1 MKKISALAATV
12 LALAATTA
20 QAQDFT
26 LLTSPEDV
34 YNNSIEDVAGA
45 KAEFQTVL
53 ADANSTD
60 EQKTAAMQ
68 TYMQQAS
75 PKAGY
80 GFDMSFLLSLNAVN
94 EENKGKYTQ
103 AALAE
108 AWHTDVPDVV
118 FGSNNVLTFGTA
130 TTKEMYLRVN
140 APAQF
145 KLESSYNKFAAY
157 QTVTLSEGAYQLSSL
172 AFVNGLA
179 KAANLAAGDNLGTD
193 IVGLGSGMTSYTVNF
208 KMAATEEIKLG
219 YVRNAT
225 AGNLNY
231 IAFNNMYLYKIS
243 DVIAIT
249 EDANAPLTTA
259 TNVDVQLNRDFTAG
273 EYTPICLPFVIE
285 NWREVFDDLIAW
297 SNYTAADGENEAT
310 LTFMTIAGANT
321 QARKPYL
328 AKAKEDIN
336 EDNYLLFKGV
346 DIAMGTAA
354 NPSKPGTWIKSV
366 AEGEDAFPVFM
377 TGNWAAGTVPAGCY
391 YLDGEN
397 WKLSDGAAPL
407 KAFSAYIDA
416 TALTERPETM
426 KMSTGGGTATII
438 DHNVV
443 ADAEAITTVYNLQGM
458 AVRRNVPATEA
469 TAGLPAGIYIVAGRK
484 VMVK

>member
-1 MKKISALAATV
+1 MKKFSALAAAV
-12 LALAATTA
+12 LALAATSV
-20 QAQDFT
+20 QAQDFI
-26 LLTSPEDV
+26 LLSTPEDV
-34 YNNSIEDVAGA
+34 FNNSTEDVDGA

-53 ADANSTD
+53 ADINSTD

-68 TYMQQAS
+68 SYMQQAS
-75 PKAGY
+75 PKPGY

-103 AALAE
+103 GALAE

-118 FGSNNVLTFGTA
+118 FGANKVLTFGTA

-157 QTVTLSEGAYQLSSL
+157 QTVTLSEGAYQLSSF

-231 IAFNNMYLYKIS
+231 IAFNNMYLYKVS
-243 DVIAIT
+243 DLIEIT
-249 EDANAPLTTA
+249 DNATEGLAAA
-259 TNVDVQLNRDFTAG
+259 TDVNIQLSRNFTAG
-273 EYTPICLPFVIE
+273 QYTPICLPFIIE
-285 NWREVFDDLIAW
+285 NWREIFDDLIIW
-297 SNYTAADGENEAT
+297 NNYNEDG
-310 LTFMTIAGANT
+310 LSFGTISGANT

-328 AKAKEDIN
+328 AKPKADIN
-336 EDNYLLFKGV
+336 AENYLVFRGV
-346 DIAMGTAA
+346 DVQKGNA
-354 NPSKPGTWIKSV
+354 GTWIKSV

-377 TGNWAAGTVPAGCY
+377 AGNWAAGTVPAGCY
-391 YLDGEN
+391 YLDGET
-397 WKLSDGAAPL
+397 WKLSNGTATLP
-407 KAFSAYIDA
+407 AFSAYIDA
-416 TALTERPETM
+416 TALSKHPETLNM
-426 KMSTGGGTATII
+426 NVTAGTATII
-438 DHNVV
+438 DNTLVSD
-443 ADAEAITTVYNLQGM
+443 ADVIVTVYNLQGM
-458 AVRRNVPATEA
+458 PVRRNVVVSDAT
-469 TAGLPAGIYIVAGRK
+469 TGLPAGIYIVGGKK

>member
-1 MKKISALAATV
+1 MKKFSALAAAV
-12 LALAATTA
+12 LALAATSV
-20 QAQDFT
+20 QAQDFI
-26 LLTSPEDV
+26 LLSTPEDV
-34 YNNSIEDVAGA
+34 FNNSTEDVDGA

-53 ADANSTD
+53 ADINSTD

-68 TYMQQAS
+68 SYMQQAS
-75 PKAGY
+75 PKPGY
-80 GFDMSFLLSLNAVN
+80 MSFLLSLNAVN

-103 AALAE
+103 GALAE

-118 FGSNNVLTFGTA
+118 FGANNVLTFGTA

-157 QTVTLSEGAYQLSSL
+157 QTVTLSESAYQLSSF

-231 IAFNNMYLYKIS
+231 IAFNNMYLYKVS
-243 DVIAIT
+243 DLIEIT
-249 EDANAPLTTA
+249 DNATEGLAAA
-259 TNVDVQLNRDFTAG
+259 TDVNIQLSRNFTAG
-273 EYTPICLPFVIE
+273 QYTPICLPFIIE
-285 NWREVFDDLIAW
+285 NWREIFDDLIIW
-297 SNYTAADGENEAT
+297 NNYNEEG
-310 LTFMTIAGANT
+310 LSFGTISGANT

-328 AKAKEDIN
+328 AKPKAE
-336 EDNYLLFKGV
+336 NYLVFRGV
-346 DIAMGTAA
+346 DVQKGNA
-354 NPSKPGTWIKSV
+354 GTWIKSV

-377 TGNWAAGTVPAGCY
+377 AGNWAAGTVPAGCY
-391 YLDGEN
+391 YLDGET
-397 WKLSDGAAPL
+397 WKLSNGTATLP
-407 KAFSAYIDA
+407 AFSAYIDA
-416 TALTERPETM
+416 TALSKHPETL
-426 KMSTGGGTATII
+426 KMNVNAGTATII
-438 DHNVV
+438 V
-443 ADAEAITTVYNLQGM
+443 TVYNLQGM
-458 AVRRNVPATEA
+458 PVRRNIVVSDAT
-469 TAGLPAGIYIVAGRK
+469 TGLPAGIYIVGGKK